1 MTTKNILMA
10 LLKAKYLEIF
20 AQDLEQEEIETI
32 LELRRLQGAMGLD
45 VFPQEGYQPVLIWES
60 KCGQTVACLMTPEGV
75 DLNQPMCCT
84 QGQITV
90 KVSDRV
96 EVGSEKWE
104 ALEAEIELLQKLFE

>member
-1 MTTKNILMA
+1 MKTKNILMA

-32 LELRRLQGAMGLD
+32 LELRRLQGSMGLD
-45 VFPQEGYQPVLIWES
+45 VFQQKNNQPALTWKS
-60 KCGQTVACLMTPEGV
+60 NCGQTIGCLMTSEGV
-75 DLNQPMCCT
+75 DFNQPMCCT

-96 EVGSEKWE
+96 EVGSEKWQT
-104 ALEAEIELLQKLFE
+104 LEAEIKLLQKLFE